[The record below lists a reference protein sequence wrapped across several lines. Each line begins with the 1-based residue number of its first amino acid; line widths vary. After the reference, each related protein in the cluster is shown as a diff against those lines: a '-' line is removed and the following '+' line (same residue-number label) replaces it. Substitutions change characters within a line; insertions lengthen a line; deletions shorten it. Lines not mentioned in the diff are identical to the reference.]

1 MALDR
6 ATPLRGTQSFVHTLA
21 ACWKRPSLTALEVMW
36 RWAFGAPAL
45 ALIVYESLGVWR
57 QAQVD
62 PSALRQISL
71 LDPMSAAATL
81 TQATMQLLPPALRV
95 ARWLAPLLLVVWIV
109 VSSLGR
115 VLVLRRCDAHLHAR
129 PVTLMLLQAA
139 RMAALLGGF
148 VLWFAS
154 LQAAAVV
161 AISLPIASGRDPNLV
176 LYCVIVIV
184 ATLGM
189 FTLWAVVS
197 WVFSVAPLL
206 AMLGNLGVAAS
217 LAAAFR
223 LGPLRSRLIELNLV
237 MGIVKIALIVLA
249 LVASACPLPFE
260 SVATP
265 QFMVCWYAM
274 VTLLYLVASDLF
286 HVVRLVA
293 YLELWKSC
301 DQAALPTHPC

>member
-6 ATPLRGTQSFVHTLA
+6 AAPLRGTQSFVHTLA

-274 VTLLYLVASDLF
+274 VTLLYLLASDLF